1 MASLSRNIAANYI
14 GRTWTAL
21 LSIVLIPVY
30 IRFMGVEAYG
40 LVGFFAALSSVLGIL
55 DLGIGATMNRE
66 LARRSVLEGQVGSQ
80 RDLVRTLEIV
90 YWGISFIAGTIV
102 IILAPFISSTWIKAQ
117 ELNPESILR
126 AVQLM
131 GISLAL
137 QFPMSLYQGGL
148 MGMQKQVLV
157 NIILVITATLRS
169 GGVILVLWLISP
181 TIQTYFAWQVVM
193 SLIGSLAFLIA
204 IWVNLPKAETRA
216 RFNINI
222 IRDIWKYAAAISA
235 SALIGIILSQLDK
248 VILSKMLSLKMF
260 AYYSIAATAAS
271 AIWMIII
278 PFNTAIFPQLVQL
291 HEKKQIKELRIFFHR
306 SSQMLSLMLFP
317 ICALLIIF
325 ARPILLLWLKD
336 PLIVENAH
344 LIVSLLVFGIML
356 NGIVSLPANCAPAF
370 GWPLLV
376 TYTNLIQAIFI
387 IPLIVGM
394 VYWLQG
400 VGAASAWIAM
410 NSTYI
415 IFMVPNFFRRYLK
428 EENWKWYLNDIA
440 IPMVVA
446 FAVCLI
452 SWLLAPALN
461 APIVIFV
468 WLGLTGILSFILT
481 GLTLPHIRSLAAKRS
496 IILLN
501 LKNR

>member
-1 MASLSRNIAANYI
+1 MASLGRNIAANYI
-14 GRTWTAL
+14 GRTWTAV
-21 LSIVLIPVY
+21 LSIILIPVY
-30 IRFMGVEAYG
+30 IRFMGVESYG

-66 LARRSVLEGQVGSQ
+66 LARRSVIEEQTGSQ
-80 RDLVRTLEIV
+80 RDLVRTLEVV
-90 YWGISFIAGTIV
+90 YWGISLLAGLIV
-102 IILAPFISSTWIKAQ
+102 IILAPYISSTWIKAQ
-117 ELNPESILR
+117 DLNPGLILR

-157 NIILVITATLRS
+157 NLILVITGTLRS
-169 GGVILVLWLISP
+169 GGVILLLWLISP

-193 SLIGSLAFLIA
+193 SLIGSLTFLIA
-204 IWVNLPKAETRA
+204 IWTNLPRAENPA
-216 RFNINI
+216 RFRRSI
-222 IRDIWKYAAAISA
+222 ILDIWKYAAAISA

-260 AYYSIAATAAS
+260 AYYSIAGTVAS

-278 PFNTAIFPQLVQL
+278 PFNTAIFPKLVQL
-291 HEKKQIKELRIFFHR
+291 HEKKQTKELKVFFHQ
-306 SSQMLSLMLFP
+306 SSQLLSLTLLP
-317 ICALLIIF
+317 ISALLIVF
-325 ARPILLLWLKD
+325 ARPILLLWIKD

-356 NGIVSLPANCAPAF
+356 NGIASLPANSAPAF

-376 TYTNLIQAIFI
+376 TYTNLIQALFI

-400 VGAASAWIAM
+400 VGAAIAWVVM

-415 IFMVPNFFRRYLK
+415 IFMVPIFFRRYLK
-428 EENWKWYLNDIA
+428 EENWKWYFNDIA
-440 IPMVVA
+440 IPMIVA
-446 FAVCLI
+446 FSVCLI
-452 SWLLAPALN
+452 SWLIAPALQN
-461 APIVIFV
+461 PLVIFV
-468 WLGLTGILSFILT
+468 WLALTGIMSFITT
-481 GLTLPHIRSLAAKRS
+481 GLTLPYIRSLAAKRW
-496 IILLN
+496 IILL
-501 LKNR
+501 KHS